1 MLGTRH
7 VGGGIVSKTQ
17 NNINKHTLNNTI
29 QTLGHTPKR
38 THKGVWNSWLGISG
52 QTEGI

>member
-17 NNINKHTLNNTI
+17 NNINKHTRNNTI

-38 THKGVWNSWLGISG
+38 THKGGLELMAWDIWTN
-52 QTEGI
+52 